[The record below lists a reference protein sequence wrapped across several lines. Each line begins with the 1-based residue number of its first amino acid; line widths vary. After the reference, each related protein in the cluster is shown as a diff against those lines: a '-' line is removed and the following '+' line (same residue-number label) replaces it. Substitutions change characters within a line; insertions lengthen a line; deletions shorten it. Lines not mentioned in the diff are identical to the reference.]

1 VVCDFKNTVAAKNV
15 PERLTTGGKYI
26 QKIRIGKENK
36 DNKVRV
42 VLDLV
47 PNYSY
52 DLQQVFFKEENLF
65 MIIINTLGS
74 APIDDPSELLK

>member
-42 VLDLV
+42 VCQSKIAGNGTRSDITD
-47 PNYSY
+47 N
-52 DLQQVFFKEENLF
+52 F
-65 MIIINTLGS
+65 
-74 APIDDPSELLK
+74 